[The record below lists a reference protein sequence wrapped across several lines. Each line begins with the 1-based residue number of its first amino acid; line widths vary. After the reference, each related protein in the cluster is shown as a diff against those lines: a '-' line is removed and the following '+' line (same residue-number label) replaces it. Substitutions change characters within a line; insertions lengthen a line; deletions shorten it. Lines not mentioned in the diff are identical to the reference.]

1 MCILIAPRFLTRPR
15 NFKKKKKKFELQF
28 FSLQPPD
35 CPLSYCDMIFRKSIH
50 KQTVRLLSH
59 SSFLRSSYNQV
70 SRKTVADIHQFHQ
83 SQKPISVVTAHDFIT
98 AKLVDAGDIDICL
111 VGDSLANTTLGYQ
124 DTNELTLDE
133 MMYHVQSVLRGNDRS
148 LIIADLPFGS
158 FEASVEQAT
167 KSAISLVQKGKVQ
180 GVKLEGGNSENIPT
194 IEKLIS
200 VGIPVMGH
208 VGLTPQK
215 HNAIGGFKLQGKDAK
230 GALDIYQECLN
241 LQKAGVFAIVL
252 ECIPN
257 KIAQYITENLSVPTI
272 GIGAG
277 PFCSGQ
283 VLVISDMLELKNPEE
298 SHIAKFV
305 KPYAQFYQVG
315 VDAMKRYKLDVETKQ
330 FPLADEHGYK
340 IKKDVFEQFKQEAQN
355 LK

>member
-1 MCILIAPRFLTRPR
+1 MFR
-15 NFKKKKKKFELQF
+15 N
-28 FSLQPPD
+28 
-35 CPLSYCDMIFRKSIH
+35 SIH
-50 KQTVRLLSH
+50 KQAIRLFSN
-59 SSFLRSSYNQV
+59 SSTLRSSYNQV
-70 SRKTVADIHQFHQ
+70 ARKTVADIHQFYQ
-83 SQKPISVVTAHDFIT
+83 AQKPISVVTAHDFIT

-133 MMYHVQSVLRGNDRS
+133 MLYHVKSVSRGNDKS

-167 KSAISLVQKGKVQ
+167 KSAIKLVQSGKVQ
-180 GVKLEGGNSENIPT
+180 GVKLEGGNQENIPT

-215 HNAIGGFKLQGKDAK
+215 HNAIGGFRLQGKDAK

-257 KIAQYITENLSVPTI
+257 KIAQYITQHLSVPTI

-283 VLVISDMLELKNPEE
+283 VLVVSDMLELKNPEE

-305 KPYAQFYQVG
+305 KPYAHFYQTG
-315 VDAMKRYKLDVETKQ
+315 VDALKQYKSDVESKQ

-340 IKKDVFEQFKQEAQN
+340 IKKDVFEQFKQEAQK
-355 LK
+355 L